1 MIAPKQFLY
10 PLTDALEM
18 DLIVVDGGL
27 EGTKT
32 TDIDLFE
39 GYSPTIVSTVVES
52 LTHFSY
58 CVVGVLIQVWGNL
71 HIVMVN
77 EEIHKRLLLFVLDKG
92 KINEVFPKEEFFPRN
107 KWSRKTL
114 YRVMG
119 PGVKAIYH
127 RCSYDDTWE
136 KLKNG
141 PERLRKYNEAR
152 SQNMDSKMAWNLFWG
167 EGAV

>member
-1 MIAPKQFLY
+1 MTAPKQFLY
-10 PLTDALEM
+10 PLTDGLEM
-18 DLIVVDGGL
+18 GLTIGDDGL

-32 TDIDLFE
+32 TEIDLFE
-39 GYSPTIVSTVVES
+39 GYSPTIVSTVIES

-58 CVVGVLIQVWGNL
+58 DVVGVLVQVWGNL

-92 KINEVFPKEEFFPRN
+92 RINEAYPKEAFFPGN
-107 KWSRKTL
+107 KWSRKNL

-127 RCSYDDTWE
+127 RCSYDDNWE
-136 KLKNG
+136 KLENG
-141 PERLRKYNEAR
+141 PEKLRKYNEAR
-152 SQNMDSKMAWNLFWG
+152 GQNMDSNMAWNLFWG